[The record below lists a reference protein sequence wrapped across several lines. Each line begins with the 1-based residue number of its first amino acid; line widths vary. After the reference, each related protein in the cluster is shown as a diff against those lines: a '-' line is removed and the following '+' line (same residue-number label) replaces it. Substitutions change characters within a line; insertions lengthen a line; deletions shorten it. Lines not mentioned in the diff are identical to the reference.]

1 MPFLTFGV
9 GMLIYKYLDKTFKI
23 LLIFVCFAALSEGYS
38 ILSWKGGNN
47 TMPGAHVYVFFE
59 FLILSFFYSL
69 YLKEYINQKYIWII
83 IGAFAVFCV
92 LNALFFQKITVYPNY
107 TRAVESIIMVLFS
120 VLYFYKVMVEAKIK
134 KLSKEPMIWVNT
146 AMLVYFSINF
156 FFHILLPLVVSTS
169 NAFAKKMV
177 YFFWTT
183 NVLFYLT
190 IAIAFYKQK
199 RLAKK

>member
-9 GMLIYKYLDKTFKI
+9 GIMVYKYLDREFKI
-23 LLIFVCFAALSEGYS
+23 LLIFVCFAALSEVLS
-38 ILSWKGGNN
+38 IISWNGGNN
-47 TMPGAHVYVFFE
+47 TMPGAHIYVFLE
-59 FLILSFFYSL
+59 FLILTLFYSF
-69 YLKEYINQKYIWII
+69 YLKEYIKIKYVWGL
-83 IGAFAVFCV
+83 IGGFAVFCFF
-92 LNALFFQKITVYPNY
+92 NALFFQKITVYPIY
-107 TRAVESIIMVLFS
+107 TRAVESIIIVLFS

-156 FFHILLPLVVSTS
+156 FFHILLPVVVVSS
-169 NAFAKKMV
+169 NAFAKRMV

-183 NVLFYLT
+183 NVFFHFT